1 MLNEQKN
8 VTKIHQK
15 QLAKTVNNNFC
26 LNHSNSK
33 HNETN
38 LNYQFRIPTKFQL
51 LYRHNYKNL
60 LLINNLWFFPLS
72 RSLCVSYVFSLCR
85 CRFMSWRC
93 QQQLLTCN
101 CFDHFKWY
109 VHRFVHMTAING
121 GNSDDKNH
129 RVYQIFLSVDCY
141 SLSVFC
147 CLVTVI
153 LIFRIA

>member
-1 MLNEQKN
+1 MKLTSITNSEFPPN
-8 VTKIHQK
+8 FNYYIGTITKSIVNK
-15 QLAKTVNNNFC
+15 QIYGFFLSLA
-26 LNHSNSK
+26 
-33 HNETN
+33 
-38 LNYQFRIPTKFQL
+38 
-51 LYRHNYKNL
+51 
-60 LLINNLWFFPLS
+60 
-72 RSLCVSYVFSLCR
+72 RSLCVSYVFSFCR